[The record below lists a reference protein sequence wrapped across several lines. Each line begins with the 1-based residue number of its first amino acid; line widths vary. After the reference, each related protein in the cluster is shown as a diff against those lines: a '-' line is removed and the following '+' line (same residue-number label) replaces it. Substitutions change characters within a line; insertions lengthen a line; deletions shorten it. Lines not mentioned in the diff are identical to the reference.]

1 MAFNTAEIVNDK
13 DFLGSLSNLKELN
26 DASDLLQDEEIDKT
40 LVKVV
45 RIMQNPNVGPESAS
59 KLINGFS
66 AQHFVYKVKYKYYML
81 HKDEPNA
88 RAKKELYATIAEA
101 LMEVINALKY
111 TMKGY

>member
-1 MAFNTAEIVNDK
+1 MASNDEKISDK
-13 DFLGSLSNLKELN
+13 DFLASLSNLKELN

-40 LVKVV
+40 IVRVV
-45 RIMQNPNVGPESAS
+45 RVMQNPNVGPESAS
-59 KLINGFS
+59 RLINGFS
-66 AQHFVYKVKYKYYML
+66 AQHFMYKVKYKYYML

-88 RAKKELYATIAEA
+88 RAKKELYATISDA

>member
-1 MAFNTAEIVNDK
+1 MASDK
-13 DFLGSLSNLKELN
+13 DFLESLSDLKELN
-26 DASDLLQDEEIDKT
+26 DASEILQDEEIDKT

-45 RIMQNPNVGPESAS
+45 RLMQNPNVAPDLAS

-88 RAKKELYATIAEA
+88 RAKKELYATVSDA